1 VNSSS
6 GGALRLRLGVVTQTT
21 SSASAKSKW
30 APFLIVVLVL
40 LVLGAVLVAMCLY
53 FSTPR
58 LSGREIKLATAAG
71 AQVEYVLIE
80 GWKLAYEDM
89 DSIGLTDEQ
98 IRELVAPLDDSTS
111 ASGSA
116 ALVRQLRIISED
128 AQLSGDDLVSVL
140 VIGQEDPA
148 VSPLPDDK
156 ARIALKLGVQ
166 QLRVDATVTASV
178 LEYEV
183 VWRDGL
189 IIDAKIVNSKEH
201 ENREYEFEKSASGSD

>member
-1 VNSSS
+1 MTASSNPVPARS
-6 GGALRLRLGVVTQTT
+6 KKRGLMLIALVLLALGVVL
-21 SSASAKSKW
+21 AAI
-30 APFLIVVLVL
+30 F
-40 LVLGAVLVAMCLY
+40 LY

-58 LSGREIKLATAAG
+58 LSGKEVKLATAAG
-71 AQVEYVLIE
+71 AQVEQVLID
-80 GWKLAYEDM
+80 GWKFAHQDL
-89 DSIGLTDEQ
+89 DSPGLTDEQ
-98 IRELVAPLDDSTS
+98 IRELVEPLDDSTS

-116 ALVRQLRIISED
+116 ALERQLRIISED

-166 QLRVDATVTASV
+166 QHRVDATVTESV
-178 LEYEV
+178 PEYEV

-189 IIDAKIVNSKEH
+189 IINVQRVNSKEH

>member
-1 VNSSS
+1 MLI
-6 GGALRLRLGVVTQTT
+6 ALVLLALGVV
-21 SSASAKSKW
+21 
-30 APFLIVVLVL
+30 VV
-40 LVLGAVLVAMCLY
+40 AAFLY

-58 LSGREIKLATAAG
+58 LSGKEIKLATAAG
-71 AQVEYVLIE
+71 AQVEQVLID
-80 GWKLAYEDM
+80 GWKFAYQDL
-89 DSIGLTDEQ
+89 DSPGLTDEQ
-98 IRELVAPLDDSTS
+98 IRELVEPLDDSTS

-166 QLRVDATVTASV
+166 QHRVDATVTESV
-178 LEYEV
+178 PEYEV

-189 IIDAKIVNSKEH
+189 IINVQRVNSKEH

>member
-1 VNSSS
+1 MLI
-6 GGALRLRLGVVTQTT
+6 ALVLLALGVVL
-21 SSASAKSKW
+21 AAI
-30 APFLIVVLVL
+30 F
-40 LVLGAVLVAMCLY
+40 LY

-58 LSGREIKLATAAG
+58 LSGKEIKLATAAG

-98 IRELVAPLDDSTS
+98 IRELVGPLDDSATP
-111 ASGSA
+111 SGLA
-116 ALVRQLRIISED
+116 ALERQLRIISED
-128 AQLSGDDLVSVL
+128 ALLAGDDVVSVS
-140 VIGQEDPA
+140 VMRQEDPV

-156 ARIALKLGVQ
+156 VQIALKLGVEWH
-166 QLRVDATVTASV
+166 RVDATVTASV